1 MKWANLPSVA
11 DVQVI
16 SLLQEFQHLRFLQKK
31 KRSSVH
37 VSQQNALKGQ
47 TFLSV
52 HFCNILI
59 CLQYKHTHTHTHTHA
74 SDTHKK
80 LFFSFP
86 SQAWFIARCYLR
98 TYGKNAYCRVPIKG
112 LRQTAHCSL
121 LIKSQRKENTMES
134 AN

>member
-31 KRSSVH
+31 KKKLSACKSTKRFKRS
-37 VSQQNALKGQ
+37 NFPKCA
-47 TFLSV
+47 F
-52 HFCNILI
+52 
-59 CLQYKHTHTHTHTHA
+59 LQYPHLFTIQTHTHTHTHA

-98 TYGKNAYCRVPIKG
+98 TYGKNAHCRVPIKG
-112 LRQTAHCSL
+112 LRQTALCSL
-121 LIKSQRKENTMES
+121 LIESQRKENTMES